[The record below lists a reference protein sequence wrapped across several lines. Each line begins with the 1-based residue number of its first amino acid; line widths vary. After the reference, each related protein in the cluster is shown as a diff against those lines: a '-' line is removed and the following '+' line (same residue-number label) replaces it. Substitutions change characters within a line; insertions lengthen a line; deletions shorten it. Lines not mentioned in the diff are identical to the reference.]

1 MLSEDKKTKISQ
13 HIIKALPETKAIY
26 LFGSMA
32 IGDAKYDS
40 DVDIAIWIDMKP
52 TGDQAFEIKSE
63 ISLITK
69 KDVDLIDLLR
79 ADLITK
85 SQVISTG
92 EILFAKSFDETAFF
106 ENYIY
111 SRFVNFN
118 EEIREI
124 ESDILKRGKIRD

>member
-13 HIIKALPETKAIY
+13 YIIKALPETKAIY

-32 IGDAKYDS
+32 SGDAKYDS

-52 TGDQAFEIKSE
+52 TGDQAFEVKSE

-92 EILFAKSFDETAFF
+92 EILFAKSFDETAFLKT
-106 ENYIY
+106 I
-111 SRFVNFN
+111 S
-118 EEIREI
+118 
-124 ESDILKRGKIRD
+124 ILDLSISMKRLER